1 MGGCVMCVENR
12 FCCAPVEILHVLLDE
27 ELLDSIDHYTVHF
40 SRVDDSRAIDSL
52 VKGLHTA
59 SSDSARR
66 RFSFFTGNLSDDH
79 MCTHPLDMSQP
90 RHVIITVIA
99 VLGLV
104 IKISC

>member
-1 MGGCVMCVENR
+1 MSVENR

-27 ELLDSIDHYTVHF
+27 ELLDNIEHYTVQF
-40 SRVDDSRAIDSL
+40 SRVENGRTIDSL
-52 VKGLHTA
+52 VNGLHTA

-79 MCTHPLDMSQP
+79 MCTHPLDISQP
-90 RHVIITVIA
+90 RHVTVIA

-104 IKISC
+104 VKISC